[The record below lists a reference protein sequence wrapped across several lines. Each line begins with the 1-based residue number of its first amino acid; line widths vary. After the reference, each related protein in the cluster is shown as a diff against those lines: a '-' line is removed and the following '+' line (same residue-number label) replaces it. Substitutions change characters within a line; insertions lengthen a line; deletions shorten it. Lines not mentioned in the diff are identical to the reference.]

1 VVEAALSAARISAAG
16 HGRRKLIGVWL
27 LLAVLVVAI
36 VLIERHDR
44 AGSNVPEAGRDQRL
58 LHPAGIE
65 ELGAIE
71 IAHNGTLHRFERDA
85 AGAWFYHGIHSATQP
100 SHEHNPDPASAARIE
115 KALAGL
121 GRARMERQFP
131 LNLQA
136 DEFGVTRPEMFIM
149 IYRPKELQPLARYAV
164 GTVAPDNVSRYVLPV
179 GSSWV
184 VTIADFQIDNL
195 LSLIQSFAAPPSA
208 GPKINKLP

>member
-1 VVEAALSAARISAAG
+1 MVEAALNAAKENP
-16 HGRRKLIGVWL
+16 GRRKLVVVWL
-27 LLAVLVVAI
+27 VLIALVISI

-44 AGSNVPEAGRDQRL
+44 RVSEIPKTGRDERL
-58 LHPAGIE
+58 LIPVAIE

-71 IAHNGTLHRFERDA
+71 IAHNGTLHRFERDGT
-85 AGAWFYHGIHSATQP
+85 GAWFYHGVHSAAQADHAHT
-100 SHEHNPDPASAARIE
+100 SDPVAAARIE
-115 KALAGL
+115 KAFAGL

-149 IYRPKELQPLARYAV
+149 VYLPKQLQPLSRYAI
-164 GTVAPDNVSRYVLPV
+164 GTVAPDKASRYVLPV
-179 GSSWV
+179 GSPWV

-195 LSLIQSFAAPPSA
+195 LSLIKAVTGSEASA
-208 GPKINKLP
+208 KNRRP

>member
-1 VVEAALSAARISAAG
+1 MIDIKTGAASP
-16 HGRRKLIGVWL
+16 GRRKLIAVWL
-27 LLAVLVVAI
+27 LLAALVVTI

-44 AGSNVPEAGRDQRL
+44 VTSSAPESGRDERL
-58 LHPAGIE
+58 LLPVAIE

-71 IAHNGTLHRFERDA
+71 VAHEGTLHQFERDA
-85 AGAWFYHGIHSATQP
+85 TGAWFYHGVHSGAQQQ
-100 SHEHNPDPASAARIE
+100 HAHNSDPATAARIE
-115 KALAGL
+115 KAFAGF

-149 IYRPKELQPLARYAV
+149 VYRPKEIQPLSRYAV
-164 GTVAPDNVSRYVLPV
+164 GMIAPDKLSRYVLPV

-184 VTIADFQIDNL
+184 VTIAEYQITNL
-195 LSLIQSFAAPPSA
+195 LDLIRAVGGSSAA
-208 GPKINKLP
+208 GTRN